1 MYPVPII
8 PSQPH
13 LITSENQNRPGEEQI
28 IEDHAIKLDETE
40 GILIGKCPMSSS
52 KKRFMNDERSHM
64 YQ

>member
-13 LITSENQNRPGEEQI
+13 LTSSENHNRPGEEQI
-28 IEDHAIKLDETE
+28 IEDHAMKLDETE

-52 KKRFMNDERSHM
+52 KKDL
-64 YQ
+64 